1 MRTYINKESEIIDV
15 LWKQDVDLGYSLT
28 PAHLINTTGNN
39 GSAGAVST
47 DDEIEKLKALEA
59 LKLDKPNFDGKDGG
73 DDAGV
78 PDIDDEWAGIPFT
91 VDNETASDKT
101 TLAVE

>member
-1 MRTYINKESEIIDV
+1 M

-59 LKLDKPNFDGKDGG
+59 LKLDKVSWQNQGMKLFK
-73 DDAGV
+73 
-78 PDIDDEWAGIPFT
+78 
-91 VDNETASDKT
+91 
-101 TLAVE
+101 L